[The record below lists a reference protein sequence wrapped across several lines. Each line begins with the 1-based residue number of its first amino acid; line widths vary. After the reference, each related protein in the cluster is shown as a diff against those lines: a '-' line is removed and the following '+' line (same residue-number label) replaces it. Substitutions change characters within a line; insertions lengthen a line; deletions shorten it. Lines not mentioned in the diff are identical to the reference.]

1 MTQVS
6 SQRILA
12 LDLRPRS
19 FGYVVFEGPEELLEW
34 GVRSFRNG
42 VNEVRVPV
50 YDKLARILED
60 YAPSTL
66 VLKELRAPTNSS
78 SARKIEKMLLAVR
91 SEAKAHGVAV
101 RIVSRKAVRKAF
113 EDVGVPTKYAIA
125 SALAQSFPEL
135 AWKLP
140 PKRKPWESEDYRMSI
155 FDAAAVGVAYFASQ
169 LGGRLPAPE
178 APVQM
183 LTR

>member
-1 MTQVS
+1 MIRDT

-19 FGYVVFEGPEELLEW
+19 FGYVVFEGPTELLEW

-50 YDKLARILED
+50 YEKLARILDD

-66 VLKELRAPTNSS
+66 ALKELRAPTKTG
-78 SARKIEKMLLAVR
+78 SAGKLEKMLLAVQT
-91 SEAKAHGVAV
+91 EAKAHGIAV
-101 RIVSRKAVRKAF
+101 RVASRKAVRKAF
-113 EDVGVPTKYAIA
+113 RYVARPTKYTIA

-140 PKRKPWESEDYRMSI
+140 PKRKPWESEDY
-155 FDAAAVGVAYFASQ
+155 
-169 LGGRLPAPE
+169 
-178 APVQM
+178 
-183 LTR
+183 